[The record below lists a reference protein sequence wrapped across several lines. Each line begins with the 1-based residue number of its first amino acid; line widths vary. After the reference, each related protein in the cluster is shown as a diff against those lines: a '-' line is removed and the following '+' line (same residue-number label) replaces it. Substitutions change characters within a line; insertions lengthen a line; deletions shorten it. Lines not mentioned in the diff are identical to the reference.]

1 MYSTDYMYG
10 TDYVYS
16 TDYVYGTRCCY
27 LQYVRVVTVSA
38 QSLQTVYNQYKRV
51 LIDHTIKLL
60 YIIL

>member
-1 MYSTDYMYG
+1 M
-10 TDYVYS
+10 YS

-27 LQYVRVVTVSA
+27 LQYVRVVTVST

>member
-1 MYSTDYMYG
+1 MYSTDYMY
-10 TDYVYS
+10 S
-16 TDYVYGTRCCY
+16 TRFRY

-51 LIDHTIKLL
+51 FIDHTIKLL